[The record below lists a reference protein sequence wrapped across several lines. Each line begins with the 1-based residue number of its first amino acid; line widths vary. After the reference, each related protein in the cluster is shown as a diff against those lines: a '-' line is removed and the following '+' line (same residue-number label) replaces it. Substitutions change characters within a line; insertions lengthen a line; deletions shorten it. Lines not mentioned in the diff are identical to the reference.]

1 MNVIFCELKN
11 PKHKLPMADRGG
23 RFFGGD
29 GEWVDS
35 EHPFY
40 RLCIEQGDIVEN
52 EARGEKLKAEAKP
65 VTKKAKAP
73 KSPNEEFKS

>member
-11 PKHKLPMADRGG
+11 PDHKLPMPDRGG
-23 RFFGGD
+23 RLFGDD
-29 GEWVDS
+29 GEWVDPY
-35 EHPFY
+35 HPFY
-40 RLCIEQGDIVEN
+40 RLCLDQGDIVEN
-52 EARGEKLKAEAKP
+52 KAKGEKLKAEAKL